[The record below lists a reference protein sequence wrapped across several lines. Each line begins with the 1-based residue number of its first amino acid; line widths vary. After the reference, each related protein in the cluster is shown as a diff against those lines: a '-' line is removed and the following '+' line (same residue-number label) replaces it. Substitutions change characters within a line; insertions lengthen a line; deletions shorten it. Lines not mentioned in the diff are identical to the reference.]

1 MPELPPTSLAE
12 AKVIWF
18 RLKAADVFMQFK
30 RNQKMTGEQL
40 KLILYPCSIQSLEYV
55 AAVLNSEWAL
65 FEDNREIVAK
75 LEVLIRETVLSLTQP
90 TTED

>member
-1 MPELPPTSLAE
+1 
-12 AKVIWF
+12 
-18 RLKAADVFMQFK
+18 
-30 RNQKMTGEQL
+30 MTGEQL